1 MTADIKIEIT
11 GITNA
16 IKNYTAFRKELQD
29 MSEPLTLSVQKYLN
43 VVHTNF
49 TDNGATFGQI
59 WPPLKDSTITIK
71 RQLRKEGKSI
81 GVEKP
86 LLRTGALRKS
96 FGYTLKNKTT
106 AYLFNAMSYAMI
118 HQTSG
123 ASTYKGRAT
132 VIPKRVLAAVDTA
145 RVEMVARVFTDWT
158 TRLINKH
165 IK

>member
-1 MTADIKIEIT
+1 MAADITIKIT
-11 GITNA
+11 GVAKA
-16 IKNYTAFRKELQD
+16 IKNYSAFSKDLQD

-49 TDNGATFGQI
+49 TNNGITFGEE
-59 WPPLKDSTITIK
+59 WPDLSDVTIKIK

-86 LLRTGALRKS
+86 LLRTGDLRKR
-96 FGYTLKNKTT
+96 FGYRLKNKST
-106 AYLFNAMSYAMI
+106 AYLFNTQPYAMI
-118 HQTSG
+118 HQTG
-123 ASTYKGRAT
+123 GTSTYKGRAT
-132 VIPKRVLAAVDTA
+132 VIPRRVLAAVDTQ
-145 RVEMVARVFTDWT
+145 RVAMVAKVFTDWT